1 MTNLEVLTLFMT
13 FIPANFRELEVIEQF
28 VNRLVE
34 AKFELS
40 EDEIDKVVSVLAELN
55 YRNTKKSEEFINSL

>member
-55 YRNTKKSEEFINSL
+55 YRNTKKSEEFIDSL

>member
-34 AKFELS
+34 VKFELS

-55 YRNTKKSEEFINSL
+55 YRNTKKSEEFIDSL

>member
-13 FIPANFRELEVIEQF
+13 FIPDNFRELEVIEQF

-55 YRNTKKSEEFINSL
+55 YRNTKKTEEFIDSL

>member
-13 FIPANFRELEVIEQF
+13 FIPANFREIEIIEQF
-28 VNRLVE
+28 INRLVE

-55 YRNTKKSEEFINSL
+55 YRNIKKTEEFINSL

>member
-55 YRNTKKSEEFINSL
+55 YRNTKKSEKFINSL